1 MLLHKKNS
9 HLISIILIINIP
21 YTVIDK
27 KYIVFKFI
35 INKLKNKNMILQP
48 GLAVIII
55 IKQKKI

>member
-35 INKLKNKNMILQP
+35 INTLKNKNMILQP